1 MGDLNHCYSIIKEYY
16 GDKKAKRSGVPYI
29 NHIDEGLII
38 LEDLRA
44 REYTKAAYCMH
55 PIFQDDDTLRANIDK
70 YAYQISYKTLCM
82 VMEYRNV
89 ANRGLNC
96 CQVDNPAK
104 IYLGPLNEVYQMLI
118 ADKVQNRKDFL
129 TYHLGTHPGSI
140 ELDIYF
146 KNWLRALG
154 VLEAKYEYYCG
165 LIDRHKILDTMVHE
179 NQQLGLYDNVNNPLI
194 KNNEGDYAKK

>member
-1 MGDLNHCYSIIKEYY
+1 MIETYMEFTKCYSLIKDYY

-29 NHIDEGLII
+29 NHIDEGLIV
-38 LEDLRA
+38 LEDLKA
-44 REYTKAAYCMH
+44 HDCTKAAYCVH
-55 PIFQDDDTLRANIDK
+55 PIFQDDDTLRANISH
-70 YAYQISYKTLCM
+70 YAGVIHWSVLALA
-82 VMEYRNV
+82 MEYRNV

-96 CQVDNPAK
+96 YQVDNPAK

-165 LIDRHKILDTMVHE
+165 LIDRHKILGKMTQD
-179 NQQLGLYDNVNNPLI
+179 NQEMGLYDNTNNPLI
-194 KNNEGDYAKK
+194 KK